1 MRYRLLVGVLAVLL
15 GTAGLSSYGQAQGL
29 PAKGP
34 NVIVVM
40 TDDMRLD
47 DLAYM
52 PNTLRLLADRGAT
65 FAQMISPYPLCCPAR
80 AELLTGQFSH
90 NNGVQGNA
98 WPRGGYYRLDGS
110 NTLPVWLHANGYETA
125 FMGKYLNQYGDRD
138 PLEIPPGWDDWN
150 GSVKHIYNYDN
161 LLANENGDLVSY
173 HGIYQTDLFDQSE
186 QQMVRQFAQ
195 SDRPFFL
202 WMSYIAPHAECS
214 TRGVPRGLRRGCWH
228 APEPE
233 VDDRGTFSQ
242 LPPLQNPAINEK
254 DMSDKGAFMR
264 RLPRLSPHKM
274 ALEDADRIARIESL
288 QSVDR
293 AIAHLVATL
302 HRTGEYKNTYI
313 IFTSDNGIQL
323 GEHRWRFKVLGY
335 EPSVRVPLLI
345 AGPGIPAGVVR
356 HQQVSTVDLTATIA
370 DMTGTTP
377 GLRQDGESLLP
388 LATGRQAGDRNRV
401 LPLEAGPLNNTSPGW
416 LYRGVRTD
424 RYTLL
429 HWPNGDV
436 ELYDRR
442 HDPYEVASVANEPRY
457 ADIQQRLTRLLDRL
471 ETCAG
476 TQCLAYLNPPGATG

>member
-15 GTAGLSSYGQAQGL
+15 GTAGLSSYGQAQDL
-29 PAKGP
+29 PATGP
-34 NVIVVM
+34 NVIVLM

-47 DLAYM
+47 DLGYM
-52 PNTLRLLADRGAT
+52 PNTLRLLADRGAS
-65 FAQMISPYPLCCPAR
+65 FPQMVSPYPLCCPAR

-90 NNGVQGNA
+90 NNGVQGNS

-110 NTLPVWLHANGYETA
+110 NTLPVWLHANGYQTA

-138 PLEIPPGWDDWN
+138 PREVPPGWDDWN

-161 LLANENGDLVSY
+161 LVMNQDGDLVGY
-173 HGIYQTDLFDQSE
+173 HGIYQTDLFDQAE
-186 QQMVRQFAQ
+186 QQMVSRFAQ

-214 TRGVPRGLRRGCWH
+214 TRGVPRSVRRGCWH
-228 APEPE
+228 APEAE
-233 VDDRGTFSQ
+233 IGDQGRFSR
-242 LPPLQNPAINEK
+242 LPPLHNPAINER

-264 RLPRLSPHKM
+264 RLPRLSAHQM
-274 ALEDADRIARIESL
+274 AVEDAERTARLRSL

-293 AIAHLVATL
+293 AVAHLVATL
-302 HRTGEYKNTYI
+302 RRTGEYDDTYI
-313 IFTSDNGIQL
+313 VFTSDNGIQL

-335 EPSVRVPLLI
+335 EPSVRVPLI
-345 AGPGIPAGVVR
+345 ISGPGIPAGVVR

-370 DMTGTTP
+370 DMTRTTP

-388 LATGRQAGDRNRV
+388 LATGRQPDGRNRV
-401 LPLEAGPLNNTSPGW
+401 LPLEAGPLDNTSPGW
-416 LYRGVRTD
+416 LYHGIRSD

-429 HWPNGDV
+429 RWHNGDV

-442 HDPYEVASVANEPRY
+442 HDPYEVASVAGRPSY
-457 ADIQQRLTRLLDRL
+457 AAVQTRLTSLLDRL
-471 ETCAG
+471 KSCAG
-476 TQCLAYLNPPGATG
+476 RQCLAYLGRAATQR